1 MFVVNV
7 GAHFP
12 HIPYTA
18 WKSSLCPLLF
28 ACGTA
33 RVFPVAAHFMRES
46 YARLN
51 DETDLELQQGSDDVH
66 LERVDECTS
75 DLRF

>member
-1 MFVVNV
+1 M
-7 GAHFP
+7 
-12 HIPYTA
+12 
-18 WKSSLCPLLF
+18 
-28 ACGTA
+28 
-33 RVFPVAAHFMRES
+33 FPVAAHFMRES